1 MRPATSP
8 VSAIRRRTRNRAS
21 LLLFGRAI
29 VTTLGVVSGALGFLT
44 GIRMSA
50 DNYDPAAYATGVAA
64 LFAAACAVIAFL
76 LMRRRLM
83 IDKTRRLQAQVE
95 ELNDRNWELREAE
108 ERAHS
113 LLQAQG
119 DLIVRRDANGLIT
132 YANGA
137 FCALAGRKRDE
148 LIGKDF
154 AFAVLEQG
162 AVSVLADGTRTHDQK
177 IAGGESARWIAWRE
191 GAVRTGAGTEV
202 QGVGRDVTDRVE
214 AERAL
219 GLARDLAE
227 AASRAKSRFLATVS
241 HEIRTPL
248 NGLLGMADLLLDT
261 PLTPEQATYAKA
273 AKTSGETLLAL
284 IEEILDFS
292 KIEAGKLELEARP
305 FALAALIEETV
316 ELLAPRA
323 QAKGIEIGSFVDER
337 LPPQALGDAARLR
350 QVLLNLAGNAIKFT
364 ERGGVAVIA
373 EPGEQP
379 GVVCLSVRDTGIGIK
394 REDQARI
401 FRDFEQADGSPARK
415 FGGTGLGLAISKRIV
430 ERMDGSIALDSA
442 PGAGTTFTVSIPLP
456 AAAATGGEFV
466 APDLAGASV
475 MIVTAAEVEASLLM
489 RRLGRWGARTCT
501 ASDARVAFA
510 LLPER
515 HWDALLVD
523 FPLAAAMI
531 AEPAWAKL
539 DVARRLVLI
548 EPSARHELPVLKAA
562 GFTGYLVKPV
572 RAASLAARWQAE
584 DKFDAGPVAEDVRRE
599 AAAQRGLSILVAE
612 DNEINALLARAL
624 LGRLGHLPTITGN
637 GAAAVEAWRAA
648 RSAGRGYDLIL
659 MDMQMPEIDGLEATR
674 RIRAAEIEAGEKPVP
689 ILALTANAAEDDRA
703 ACLNAGMDGI
713 LVKPLDRQR
722 LSDAIVAA
730 KLSAATLAA

>member
-1 MRPATSP
+1 
-8 VSAIRRRTRNRAS
+8 
-21 LLLFGRAI
+21 
-29 VTTLGVVSGALGFLT
+29 
-44 GIRMSA
+44 MS
-50 DNYDPAAYATGVAA
+50 
-64 LFAAACAVIAFL
+64 
-76 LMRRRLM
+76 M
-83 IDKTRRLQAQVE
+83 K
-95 ELNDRNWELREAE
+95 
-108 ERAHS
+108 
-113 LLQAQG
+113 
-119 DLIVRRDANGLIT
+119 
-132 YANGA
+132 
-137 FCALAGRKRDE
+137 
-148 LIGKDF
+148 
-154 AFAVLEQG
+154 
-162 AVSVLADGTRTHDQK
+162 
-177 IAGGESARWIAWRE
+177 
-191 GAVRTGAGTEV
+191 
-202 QGVGRDVTDRVE
+202 
-214 AERAL
+214 
-219 GLARDLAE
+219 
-227 AASRAKSRFLATVS
+227 
-241 HEIRTPL
+241 
-248 NGLLGMADLLLDT
+248 
-261 PLTPEQATYAKA
+261 
-273 AKTSGETLLAL
+273 
-284 IEEILDFS
+284 
-292 KIEAGKLELEARP
+292 
-305 FALAALIEETV
+305 
-316 ELLAPRA
+316 
-323 QAKGIEIGSFVDER
+323 
-337 LPPQALGDAARLR
+337 
-350 QVLLNLAGNAIKFT
+350 
-364 ERGGVAVIA
+364 
-373 EPGEQP
+373 
-379 GVVCLSVRDTGIGIK
+379 
-394 REDQARI
+394 
-401 FRDFEQADGSPARK
+401 
-415 FGGTGLGLAISKRIV
+415 
-430 ERMDGSIALDSA
+430 
-442 PGAGTTFTVSIPLP
+442 
-456 AAAATGGEFV
+456 AAATDGEFV
-466 APDLAGASV
+466 APDLAGAAV

-501 ASDARVAFA
+501 ATDARVAFA

-548 EPSARHELPVLKAA
+548 EPSARHELPALKAA